1 MAKFDSQY
9 PLQISPE
16 GGDKILIA
24 SAQDGSI
31 MALPFGAVMAYIQ
44 KYLNQIDD
52 ELSATSLHPVQNRV
66 ITQAINDILAQLQPT
81 DDKEIIG
88 VLSYSSEVPESATE
102 GDLFINSDTNEL
114 LEYSDSDEWIPTEAK
129 ENVIYITND
138 TTHFYVYKNN
148 VFVDMTGQ
156 PIDNTIYIND
166 LDELD
171 GFTEGGIYR
180 VCITTTS
187 GLVKN
192 ISWYTF
198 IIERSVASRLR
209 RVTITQT
216 LSNRSGYQFRKK
228 NNNGPWLAW
237 NNYDYFFRGNSAEY
251 VQDAT
256 LSMPQ
261 NQVNAMILGRIEE
274 LQTQVRA
281 AL

>member
-24 SAQDGSI
+24 AAQDGSI
-31 MALPFGAVMAYIQ
+31 MALPFGRVMEYIQ

-166 LDELD
+166 PDELD
-171 GFTEGGIYR
+171 GFTEDGIYR
-180 VCITTTS
+180 VCVTTVSATS
-187 GLVKN
+187 GSYK
-192 ISWYTF
+192 WYTF

-216 LSNRSGYQFRKK
+216 LSNRSGYQYRSKI
-228 NNNGPWLAW
+228 NLSPWGEWEEFIFASKADLQEVYDLACA
-237 NNYDYFFRGNSAEY
+237 G
-251 VQDAT
+251 
-256 LSMPQ
+256 L
-261 NQVNAMILGRIEE
+261 
-274 LQTQVRA
+274 
-281 AL
+281 

>member
-1 MAKFDSQY
+1 MSKFDSQY
-9 PLQISPE
+9 PVQISPE
-16 GGDKILIA
+16 DGDKILIA
-24 SAQDGSI
+24 AAQDGNI
-31 MALPFGAVMAYIQ
+31 MALPFGVVMAYIQ

-52 ELSATSLHPVQNRV
+52 ELSTTSLHPVQNRV

-114 LEYSDSDEWIPTEAK
+114 LEYSDSDEWTPTEAK

-148 VFVDMTGQ
+148 EFVDTTGQ
-156 PIDNTIYIND
+156 PIDNTIYINN

-171 GFTEGGIYR
+171 GFTEDGIYR
-180 VCITTTS
+180 VCVTTTFT
-187 GLVKN
+187 LTIN
-192 ISWYTF
+192 YSWYTF

-209 RVTITQT
+209 RVTIMQT

-237 NNYDYFFRGNSAEY
+237 EEFIFASKADLQEVYDLACAG
-251 VQDAT
+251 
-256 LSMPQ
+256 L
-261 NQVNAMILGRIEE
+261 
-274 LQTQVRA
+274 
-281 AL
+281 

>member
-9 PLQISPE
+9 PVQLAPE

-24 SAQDGSI
+24 AAQDGSI
-31 MALPFGAVMAYIQ
+31 MALPFSAVMAYIQ
-44 KYLNQIDD
+44 KYLNEIDD
-52 ELSATSLHPVQNRV
+52 ELSTTSLHPVQNRV
-66 ITQAINDILAQLQPT
+66 IAKAIDDILAQLQPA
-81 DDKEIIG
+81 DDKEIIS

-114 LEYSDSDEWIPTEAK
+114 LEWADSEEWIPTEAK

-171 GFTEGGIYR
+171 GFTEDGIYR
-180 VCITTTS
+180 VCVTTTS
-187 GLVKN
+187 ALVKN
-192 ISWYTF
+192 HSWYTF

-228 NNNGPWLAW
+228 NNTGPWLAW
-237 NNYDYFFRGNSAEY
+237 EEFVFASKAELEA
-251 VQDAT
+251 QK
-256 LSMPQ
+256 
-261 NQVNAMILGRIEE
+261 EE
-274 LQTQVRA
+274 LLDLIYA

>member
-1 MAKFDSQY
+1 MAQFDSQY
-9 PLQISPE
+9 PVQVSPE

-31 MALPFGAVMAYIQ
+31 MALPFGRVMEYIQ
-44 KYLNQIDD
+44 KYLNEIDD
-52 ELSATSLHPVQNRV
+52 ELSLASLHPVQNRV
-66 ITQAINDILAQLQPT
+66 ITKAINDILAQLQPT

-114 LEYSDSDEWIPTEAK
+114 LKYSDSEEWIPTEAK

-138 TTHFYVYKNN
+138 TTHFYVYKNS

-171 GFTEGGIYR
+171 GFTEDGIYR
-180 VCITTTS
+180 VCVTTTS
-187 GLVKN
+187 VFVEN
-192 ISWYTF
+192 HSWYTF

-228 NNNGPWLAW
+228 NNDGPWQAWKEFIFASKADLQEVYDLACA
-237 NNYDYFFRGNSAEY
+237 G
-251 VQDAT
+251 
-256 LSMPQ
+256 L
-261 NQVNAMILGRIEE
+261 
-274 LQTQVRA
+274 
-281 AL
+281 

>member
-1 MAKFDSQY
+1 MSKFDSQY
-9 PLQISPE
+9 PVQISPE
-16 GGDKILIA
+16 DGDKILIA
-24 SAQDGSI
+24 ASQDGKI
-31 MALPFGAVMAYIQ
+31 MALPFGVVMASIQ

-52 ELSATSLHPVQNRV
+52 ELSPTSLHPVQNRV

-81 DDKEIIG
+81 DDKEIIS

-171 GFTEGGIYR
+171 GFTEDGIYR
-180 VCITTTS
+180 ICVTTTS
-187 GLVKN
+187 ALTIN
-192 ISWYTF
+192 YSWYTF

-216 LSNRSGYQFRKK
+216 LSNRSGYQSRKK

-237 NNYDYFFRGNSAEY
+237 EEFIFASKADLQEVYDLACAG
-251 VQDAT
+251 
-256 LSMPQ
+256 L
-261 NQVNAMILGRIEE
+261 
-274 LQTQVRA
+274 
-281 AL
+281 

>member
-9 PLQISPE
+9 PVQLSPE
-16 GGDKILIA
+16 NGDKILIA
-24 SAQDGSI
+24 SEQDGKI
-31 MALPFGAVMAYIQ
+31 MALPFGAVMAFIQ
-44 KYLNQIDD
+44 KFLNQIDD
-52 ELSATSLHPVQNRV
+52 ELSLTSLHPVQNRV
-66 ITQAINDILAQLQPT
+66 ITKAINDILAQLQPT

-88 VLSYSSEVPESATE
+88 VLTYSSEAPEDPSAGDMYIDSEDNLLKEYQDGAWTE
-102 GDLFINSDTNEL
+102 A
-114 LEYSDSDEWIPTEAK
+114 EAK
-129 ENVIYITND
+129 ENVIYITDD
-138 TTHFYVYKNN
+138 TTHFYVYKNSE
-148 VFVDMTGQ
+148 FVDMTGE

-171 GFTEGGIYR
+171 GFTEDGIYR
-180 VCITTTS
+180 VCVTTTS
-187 GLVKN
+187 ALVKN
-192 ISWYTF
+192 HSWYTF
-198 IIERSVASRLR
+198 IIERSVAPRLR

-228 NNNGPWLAW
+228 NNNGPWQAW
-237 NNYDYFFRGNSAEY
+237 NNYEYFFRGNSAEY
-251 VQDAT
+251 VQDET